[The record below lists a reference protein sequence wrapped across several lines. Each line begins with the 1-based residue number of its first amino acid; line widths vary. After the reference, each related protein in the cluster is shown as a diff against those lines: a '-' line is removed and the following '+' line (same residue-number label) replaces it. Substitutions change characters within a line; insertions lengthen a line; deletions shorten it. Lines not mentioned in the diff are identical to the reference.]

1 MQLHHVAV
9 GQGEPGRLEHAGDGV
24 GGAEQ
29 QLLLRVLG
37 GVVVL
42 PAPPS
47 PAATTA
53 KPNRTPTILI
63 LAAGD
68 DWPEEGLGFE
78 AELLGFRLGGDQA
91 GRGPVRQET
100 VTKLLKSFFSEI
112 LNI

>member
-29 QLLLRVLG
+29 QLLLQVLG
-37 GVVVL
+37 GVAVL

-47 PAATTA
+47 PAATTV

-63 LAAGD
+63 LAGGN
-68 DWPEEGLGFE
+68 DWPEEGLRFE
-78 AELLGFRLGGDQA
+78 AELLCLLLGGYQA

-100 VTKLLKSFFSEI
+100 VTKLLK
-112 LNI
+112 

>member
-37 GVVVL
+37 GVTVL

-47 PAATTA
+47 PAA

-100 VTKLLKSFFSEI
+100 VTKLLKLVFR
-112 LNI
+112 NIKNI